1 MPPSPEKPQAP
12 EKPEAREKNPEG
24 PAESLAALNRAA
36 ETRAAETRSA
46 ETRSAETRAARG
58 LQMEARVTAPTWEI
72 GIPAV
77 VHDFTPGEVI
87 LLLDDQI
94 TGGTRV
100 TIQLN
105 TYSFTGEILFC
116 APKGSRYEAHISFED
131 VDATGLR
138 RTPRFPVSIPA
149 KVFSSASDVP
159 LEGTIVDV
167 SGEGLGIELTDA
179 LPLHSNIAVQSV
191 ENTALGEVRYCKQ
204 VSSGLFRTGIR
215 LHHIIKRDPELEKAN
230 AESGW
235 MNKLGARLGR
245 KKSERG
251 KG

>member
-1 MPPSPEKPQAP
+1 MPPIPDKPEAP
-12 EKPEAREKNPEG
+12 EKPAARETSPED

-36 ETRAAETRSA
+36 ETRTAEI
-46 ETRSAETRAARG
+46 RAARG

-77 VHDFTPGEVI
+77 VQDFTPGEVI

-94 TGGTRV
+94 AGGTRV

-116 APKGSRYEAHISFED
+116 APKGSRYEAHVAFED

-149 KVFSSASDVP
+149 KVFSSTSAVP

-167 SGEGLGIELTDA
+167 SGEGLGIELTEA
-179 LPLHSNIAVQSV
+179 LPLHSNIGVQSE
-191 ENTALGEVRYCKQ
+191 ENTAFGEVRYCKQ
-204 VSSGLFRTGIR
+204 ASSGLFRTGVR
-215 LHHIIKRDPELEKAN
+215 LHHIVKKDPELEKAY

-245 KKSERG
+245 KKAERG